1 MRAYLDKDLTL
12 QLIHEV
18 HGGLDELAAAWE
30 ERYEEQPGFPEPK
43 QRSSI
48 YRWITDGV
56 PGRTGA
62 KIAWVE
68 NKRDLQIFGL
78 CALLDVDPLCIFD
91 FHRNGYFSRFPII
104 RQAIYLGAR
113 ALGGLS
119 PIFEMFKPGDEWPS
133 DQIAQA
139 CYGRKWFATHLTNVQ
154 DWENL
159 NYILVKAK
167 FSRHPGSIPRAVHIS
182 YRRTV
187 DSDTMWRYYGTVIL
201 TGTKLQLYNES
212 GGHQEMDAA
221 SPDEIRFRTYYGGRP
236 VIWRIASL
244 HEFTV
249 STEYPFNDAT
259 VIGFKW

>member
-12 QLIHEV
+12 RLIHEI
-18 HGGLDELAAAWE
+18 HGGLDEIAAAWE
-30 ERYEEQPGFPEPK
+30 ERHDELRGFPEPK

-48 YRWITDGV
+48 YRWITHGV

-62 KIAWVE
+62 KLAWVE

-78 CALLDVDPLCIFD
+78 CALLNVDPLCIFD

-119 PIFEMFKPGDEWPS
+119 PVFEMFKPGDNWPS
-133 DQIAQA
+133 DSIVQA
-139 CYGRKWFATHLTNVQ
+139 CYGRKWYATHLTNAN

-167 FSRHPGSIPRAVHIS
+167 FAEKPGSFPRAVHIA

-187 DSDTMWRYYGTVIL
+187 DSDTMWRYYGTVIHIGGML
-201 TGTKLQLYNES
+201 KLYNES
-212 GGHQEMDAA
+212 GGYQEMDAVYA
-221 SPDEIRFRTYYGGRP
+221 DEIRFRTYYGGRP

-244 HEFTV
+244 HEFSV
-249 STEYPFNDAT
+249 STEYPHSDIKT
-259 VIGFKW
+259 IGFQW